1 MHQWLQENHAQLH
14 TVHSVSH
21 FKMRTP
27 LFEGKKDR
35 FYEKPDSTQ
44 ITDDVVL

>member
-14 TVHSVSH
+14 TVHSDSH
-21 FKMRTP
+21 FKMRTL
-27 LFEGKKDR
+27 LFEGKKR

>member
-1 MHQWLQENHAQLH
+1 MHQWLQEKHAQLH

-27 LFEGKKDR
+27 LFEGKKNR